1 MDLSHKTF
9 QELRLLRAEILA
21 RHGFLFS
28 DYVFRSHFNA
38 TNWYQPVFWDDKFK
52 IDLSDQE
59 KAFIAKV
66 LNLEQGLYKSTY
78 IELNGTKKANFE
90 NVVNREQFD
99 NIPKELVEHLKVDGF
114 AINEGEHEQLFHVY
128 DENYYD
134 YTPSFITTDL
144 YLQALHMHISK
155 EMQSIEEEKMIPLL
169 TELIKDQIII
179 AKRNAAP
186 TKNPVIIKA
195 SEWNEVYYAIALS
208 LITGMKQ
215 NVPAE
220 YTTSYE
226 YEYGHAT

>member
-1 MDLSHKTF
+1 M
-9 QELRLLRAEILA
+9 
-21 RHGFLFS
+21 S
-28 DYVFRSHFNA
+28 DE
-38 TNWYQPVFWDDKFK
+38 
-52 IDLSDQE
+52 E
-59 KAFIAKV
+59 KAFIDKV
-66 LNLEQGLYKSTY
+66 LKLEQELYKSNY
-78 IELNGTKKANFE
+78 IDSNGVKKANFE

-155 EMQSIEEEKMIPLL
+155 EMQSIEEEKMIPIL
-169 TELIKDQIII
+169 TALIKDQIII
-179 AKRNAAP
+179 AKRNADP
-186 TKNPVIIKA
+186 TKNPVIKKA

-208 LITGMKQ
+208 LITGTKQ

-220 YTTSYE
+220 YTTSYD
-226 YEYGHAT
+226 YEYGHATEGQGQKSD